1 MDGYDVIMGYV
12 IMRYRQPCSLMTW
25 GIEHD
30 EMEGSP
36 MQLDIDNH
44 GTCQPRSNRPWFPQ
58 IVIAS
63 IDILLIN
70 VPPIKQP
77 RQPRGLLMRGC
88 HCLFYLPMSMAD
100 VISYDLPEGPHSFTP
115 LKKVSMRTVGF

>member
-1 MDGYDVIMGYV
+1 
-12 IMRYRQPCSLMTW
+12 
-25 GIEHD
+25 
-30 EMEGSP
+30 